1 MNCLIVDDDQ
11 LICTLLSHFCSKVT
25 EIESI
30 TTANSGFEAIHL
42 INNNRFDVIFLDF
55 NLPDLTGREMV
66 KIIPKETPVIMI
78 TSNKEFAAESYA
90 FENILDYLVKP
101 INFDRFFQAVQKL
114 TKVIP
119 SKKTENE
126 TLFVRDGNKLVKVD
140 LKEVQFFKSEANYL
154 AIVQDGRKLL
164 TLMALKDIEP
174 KLPDYFQRVHRSFI
188 VNINKIDVIE
198 TGFVKIMGHQ
208 IPVSNSY
215 DKLLL
220 TKINL
225 LN

>member
-11 LICTLLSHFCSKVT
+11 LICTLLSHFCSKVP
-25 EIESI
+25 EIGST

-42 INNNRFDVIFLDF
+42 INNDRFDIVFLDF

-66 KIIPKETPVIMI
+66 KIIHKETPVIMI

-90 FENILDYLVKP
+90 FENIIDYLVKP
-101 INFDRFFQAVQKL
+101 INFDRFLQAIQKAIKIIPAK
-114 TKVIP
+114 KVN
-119 SKKTENE
+119 NE

-140 LKEVQFFKSEANYL
+140 LQAVQFFKSEANYL
-154 AIVQDGRKLL
+154 AIIQEGRKLL
-164 TLMALKDIEP
+164 TLMTLKDIESR
-174 KLPDYFQRVHRSFI
+174 LPDYFQRVHRSFI
-188 VNINKIDVIE
+188 VNINKIDSIE

>member
-30 TTANSGFEAIHL
+30 STANSGFEAIHL

-119 SKKTENE
+119 PKKTENE

-154 AIVQDGRKLL
+154 AIVQEGRKLL
-164 TLMALKDIEP
+164 TLMALKDIES

-198 TGFVKIMGHQ
+198 SGFVKILGHQ

>member
-30 TTANSGFEAIHL
+30 STANSGFEAIHL

-119 SKKTENE
+119 PKKTENE

-154 AIVQDGRKLL
+154 AIVQEGRKLL
-164 TLMALKDIEP
+164 TLMALKDIES
-174 KLPDYFQRVHRSFI
+174 KLPDYFQRGHRSFI
-188 VNINKIDVIE
+188 VNSNKIDVIE
-198 TGFVKIMGHQ
+198 SGFVKILGHQ

>member
-11 LICTLLSHFCSKVT
+11 LICSLLSHFCSKVA
-25 EIESI
+25 EIGTI

-42 INNNRFDVIFLDF
+42 INNNIYDVIFLDF

-90 FENILDYLVKP
+90 FDNIVDYLVKP
-101 INFDRFFQAVQKL
+101 INFDRFFQAVQKV
-114 TKVIP
+114 TKAILP
-119 SKKTENE
+119 KKTDTD

-140 LKEVQFFKSEANYL
+140 LKDVQFFKSEANYL
-154 AIVQDGRKLL
+154 AIIQENRKLL

-198 TGFVKIMGHQ
+198 TGFVKILGHQ
-208 IPVSNSY
+208 IPVSGSY

>member
-30 TTANSGFEAIHL
+30 STANSGFEAIHL

-119 SKKTENE
+119 PKKTENE

-154 AIVQDGRKLL
+154 AIVQEGRKLL
-164 TLMALKDIEP
+164 TLMALKDIES

-198 TGFVKIMGHQ
+198 SGFVKILGHQ

-215 DKLLL
+215 DKFLL

>member
-11 LICTLLSHFCSKVT
+11 LICSLLSHFSSKVA
-25 EIESI
+25 EIGTI

-42 INNNRFDVIFLDF
+42 INNNIYDVIFLDF

-90 FENILDYLVKP
+90 FDNIVDYLVKP
-101 INFDRFFQAVQKL
+101 INFDRFFQAVQKV
-114 TKVIP
+114 TKALP
-119 SKKTENE
+119 PKKSDTD

-140 LKEVQFFKSEANYL
+140 LKDVQFFKSEANYL
-154 AIVQDGRKLL
+154 AIIQENRKLL

-174 KLPDYFQRVHRSFI
+174 KLPDYFQRVHRSYI

-198 TGFVKIMGHQ
+198 TGFVKILGHQ
-208 IPVSNSY
+208 IPVSGSY

>member
-11 LICTLLSHFCSKVT
+11 LICSLLSHFSSKVA
-25 EIESI
+25 EIGTI

-42 INNNRFDVIFLDF
+42 INNNIYDVIFLDF

-119 SKKTENE
+119 PKKTENE

-154 AIVQDGRKLL
+154 AIVQEGRKLL
-164 TLMALKDIEP
+164 TLMALKDIES

-198 TGFVKIMGHQ
+198 SGFVKILGHQ

>member
-1 MNCLIVDDDQ
+1 MDCLIVDHDQ